1 MTALTNDFKV
11 RNSSRR
17 STLAVEEAV
26 DGKIPS
32 SDIGLNHHL
41 HTSRTTSE
49 RSSIF
54 PKTYGTTLREKI
66 FICSLCSQV
75 ATTWPLE
82 SLLVQLHLLSFCW
95 LLSWWAMI
103 RKTFTCWVPHY
114 LMQVKCCR
122 QKSRM
127 SQTKDDDTDPEETW
141 TGTRSTPTEADQ
153 REASYFDPSY
163 DYMGT
168 E

>member
-41 HTSRTTSE
+41 QASRTTSE

-66 FICSLCSQV
+66 FICSLCSGGDHLTIGVV
-75 ATTWPLE
+75 AG
-82 SLLVQLHLLSFCW
+82 SVAFALLLLIAVLVSN
-95 LLSWWAMI
+95 
-103 RKTFTCWVPHY
+103 
-114 LMQVKCCR
+114 
-122 QKSRM
+122 
-127 SQTKDDDTDPEETW
+127 D
-141 TGTRSTPTEADQ
+141 
-153 REASYFDPSY
+153 
-163 DYMGT
+163 
-168 E
+168 

>member
-32 SDIGLNHHL
+32 SDIGLSHDL
-41 HTSRTTSE
+41 HTSVTSRTTSE

-66 FICSLCSQV
+66 FICCLCSGGDHLTIGVV
-75 ATTWPLE
+75 AG
-82 SLLVQLHLLSFCW
+82 SVAFALLLLIAVLVSN
-95 LLSWWAMI
+95 
-103 RKTFTCWVPHY
+103 
-114 LMQVKCCR
+114 
-122 QKSRM
+122 
-127 SQTKDDDTDPEETW
+127 D
-141 TGTRSTPTEADQ
+141 
-153 REASYFDPSY
+153 
-163 DYMGT
+163 
-168 E
+168 